1 VIHKPRSFISYA
13 VTQLASCLSFWNER
27 DHTCL
32 SSYFLVLEQP
42 LLKPGQAI
50 QHHRGFFAIIGGEVG
65 VLWKKAY
72 KVGFSDFQGL
82 PKYLRDNVSED
93 ALIII
98 HEMTSL
104 WLSKMK
110 HPFFVIL
117 CWYVFM
123 TKT

>member
-1 VIHKPRSFISYA
+1 MDSPQLLAKLVFSGRKP
-13 VTQLASCLSFWNER
+13 VKLAFQ
-27 DHTCL
+27 T
-32 SSYFLVLEQP
+32 F
-42 LLKPGQAI
+42 
-50 QHHRGFFAIIGGEVG
+50 
-65 VLWKKAY
+65 KA
-72 KVGFSDFQGL
+72 GL

-104 WLSKMK
+104 WLSKIK

-123 TKT
+123 TET